1 MFNPNL
7 VEYDATDCD
16 GWDDRGHFTR
26 TVSWFPIFGHL
37 HETLI
42 DAAHDCLTYAAHESE
57 DIWWGIYTTH
67 IISCEEAMDCRWHEA
82 PDEND
87 LERFVET
94 VKLVDPIEIRSEFT
108 GWLEE
113 EFPEREE
120 DDDDCGE

>member
-1 MFNPNL
+1 MFNPDL

-37 HETLI
+37 HETLM
-42 DAAHDCLTYAAHESE
+42 DAAHDCLTYAPHESE

-94 VKLVDPIEIRSEFT
+94 VKLVDPIEMRLEFT

>member
-1 MFNPNL
+1 MFNPDL

-37 HETLI
+37 HETLM

-57 DIWWGIYTTH
+57 DIWWGIYTTYL
-67 IISCEEAMDCRWHEA
+67 ISCEEGTGCKWHQA
-82 PDEND
+82 PDDSD
-87 LERFVET
+87 LERFVEI
-94 VKLVDPIEIRSEFT
+94 VKLVDPDEMRFEFT
-108 GWLEE
+108 SWLEE